1 MIRLI
6 ALDLDGTLLDPQGQ
20 ITAPVK
26 EVIAQARERGVRVVL
41 ATGRSGQEAA
51 DFVRQAG
58 CDSLAA
64 CLGGAILLDTDTGR
78 HIRRWDMPLESGRK
92 ALALCLNKGIE
103 LMIFAGDQILL
114 DPFSKQSQLTTF
126 PYEVFHRTAVVT
138 EDPLGYL
145 EEHQLPL
152 TKLHGDLN
160 PAAYPLKEFSA
171 LPGLE
176 LTSSNDHDFE
186 LVPLGVSKGRTLELL
201 AEMYGISLRDC
212 AAVGDS
218 ENDLSMLR
226 AVGLPVAMGNAA
238 QMVKDAAKFV
248 TGTNAQDG
256 VAGAIRHILAL
267 NQERQ
272 S

>member
-1 MIRLI
+1 MIQLI
-6 ALDLDGTLLDPQGQ
+6 ALDLDGTLLDPSGQ
-20 ITAPVK
+20 ITQATK
-26 EVIAQARERGVRVVL
+26 DAIAQVRAKGIKVVL

-58 CDSLAA
+58 CDALAA
-64 CLGGAILLDTDTGR
+64 CLGGAILIDTSTQT
-78 HIRRWDMPLESGRK
+78 HLRRWDMPQDSGRK
-92 ALALCLNKGIE
+92 ALELCLNKEIE
-103 LMIFAGDQILL
+103 LMIFAGDQIVL

-138 EDPLGYL
+138 QDPLGYL

-152 TKLHGDLN
+152 TKIHGDLN
-160 PAAYPLKEFSA
+160 PPAYPLKELAA

-186 LVPLGVSKGRTLELL
+186 LVPAGVSKGRTLALL
-201 AEMYGISLRDC
+201 SMMYGIPLDSC

-226 AVGLPVAMGNAA
+226 AVGTPIAMGNASPI
-238 QMVKDAAKFV
+238 VKQTAVRVVAD
-248 TGTNAQDG
+248 NAHDG
-256 VAGAIRHILAL
+256 VAQAILSCL
-267 NQERQ
+267 D
-272 S
+272 